1 MAIVESNARKW
12 SYYMRRTHV
21 LYASTFIETLQFRI
35 YQISRSWKIWEIFF
49 LPIFIQILAAPYAMM
64 LIKNKW
70 VSDTGK
76 FGFNYFSAIFGE
88 KVYVTGKLI
97 KINPMDG
104 YLMDGYG

>member
-1 MAIVESNARKW
+1 MNSLQYLGSFKFEAARKKG
-12 SYYMRRTHV
+12 RN
-21 LYASTFIETLQFRI
+21 
-35 YQISRSWKIWEIFF
+35 FF
-49 LPIFIQILAAPYAMM
+49 PPIFIKICAPPHAMT

-97 KINPMDG
+97 KVKP
-104 YLMDGYG
+104 

>member
-1 MAIVESNARKW
+1 MGN
-12 SYYMRRTHV
+12 
-21 LYASTFIETLQFRI
+21 
-35 YQISRSWKIWEIFF
+35 FF
-49 LPIFIQILAAPYAMM
+49 PPIFMKICAAPYAMM

-97 KINPMDG
+97 KINP
-104 YLMDGYG
+104 